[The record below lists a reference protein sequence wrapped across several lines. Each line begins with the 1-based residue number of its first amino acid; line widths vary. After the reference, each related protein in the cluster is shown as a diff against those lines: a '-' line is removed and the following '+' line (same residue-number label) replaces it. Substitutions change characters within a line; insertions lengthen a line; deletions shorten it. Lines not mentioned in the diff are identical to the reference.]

1 MARHLCVFWV
11 LGADVGNLCF
21 FLLFSYFYLRVFLCA
36 LCMHM
41 YILRRDGCCLDVF
54 LCRLFSFNS
63 LGFMYLQ
70 CVLLP
75 LWTSRKSSLAAAD
88 TIRGRKL
95 FLTTV
100 PAHWRIWRIFTINP
114 RSFFKRNCW
123 KCPEFA
129 LVAKRMWV
137 VIVHCFVPRVCHDL
151 RNCHLQRLS
160 LQVYF
165 AEEKIALGKS
175 YHKMCFACGNDL

>member
-11 LGADVGNLCF
+11 LGADVGNLCL
-21 FLLFSYFYLRVFLCA
+21 FLLFSYFCLFMCFMHAHVYTAQRWLLSWCVFVSPFFLQ
-36 LCMHM
+36 LSRF
-41 YILRRDGCCLDVF
+41 YVF
-54 LCRLFSFNS
+54 TVRPPPTLNEQKIIIGRCWHNTRPEAFFNDRPS
-63 LGFMYLQ
+63 TLENL
-70 CVLLP
+70 
-75 LWTSRKSSLAAAD
+75 KN
-88 TIRGRKL
+88 
-95 FLTTV
+95 
-100 PAHWRIWRIFTINP
+100 FTINP
-114 RSFFKRNCW
+114 RSFFKRKFW

-137 VIVHCFVPRVCHDL
+137 VIVYCFVPRVRHDL